1 MSHHTCHSMSSSSA
15 ICNKASCPQILSGR
29 CLHHTLPS
37 FFTESYF
44 SICSAGPEMEL
55 THWGEIVGNLEKR
68 DVGQIAKS
76 LSWLRL
82 TLYELRSGIDKKAT
96 YQIPIEDHAY
106 V

>member
-1 MSHHTCHSMSSSSA
+1 
-15 ICNKASCPQILSGR
+15 
-29 CLHHTLPS
+29 
-37 FFTESYF
+37 
-44 SICSAGPEMEL
+44 MEL